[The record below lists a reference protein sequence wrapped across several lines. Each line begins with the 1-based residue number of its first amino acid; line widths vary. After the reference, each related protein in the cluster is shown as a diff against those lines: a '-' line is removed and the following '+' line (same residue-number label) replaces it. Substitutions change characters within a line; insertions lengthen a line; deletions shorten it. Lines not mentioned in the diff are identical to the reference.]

1 MSEYGFL
8 EIEGCLSRLKKVV
21 EKGNRR
27 GLIDPGEPEILLAKR
42 HIYQKSMFGTTL
54 EEILATQ
61 NEQFPELEIPWIQRE
76 LTSVIIRLGGLS
88 TEGIFRLPG
97 EIDRVNALRVD
108 VEDYHVRNADDP
120 HVSCSLLKLWL
131 REMAKPIFPE
141 ELTEEILNTSE
152 NKEESIKIIS
162 KLSDLTKTC
171 LMHLIRFLQVFAKEE
186 VSQKTRMDS
195 ANLAM
200 VMAPNLFRPM
210 SDDPRLLLDNSR
222 KEINFLRNLIEG
234 MDTSSAS
241 EYDSCFTVEK
251 V

>member
-1 MSEYGFL
+1 
-8 EIEGCLSRLKKVV
+8 
-21 EKGNRR
+21 
-27 GLIDPGEPEILLAKR
+27 
-42 HIYQKSMFGTTL
+42 MFGTTL

-186 VSQKTRMDS
+186 VRL
-195 ANLAM
+195 NL
-200 VMAPNLFRPM
+200 NLSFYNFSLTGQSEDENGLGEFGNGHGSESVSSNVGRP
-210 SDDPRLLLDNSR
+210 PTFAR
-222 KEINFLRNLIEG
+222 
-234 MDTSSAS
+234 
-241 EYDSCFTVEK
+241 
-251 V
+251 